1 MKKLT
6 AMILALALL
15 LVAASVPALAE
26 TKLISWNGF
35 TVWVTDYSYKDSDGG
50 YTYIRMDVRISNG
63 TDHEISLILRDVSID
78 GTGIY
83 GAGFSHISPGAET
96 TDWLMF
102 KPSDDNVSGG
112 DGAIRTG
119 SQIDMTLVVSDS
131 DTYDTLDTQN
141 VSINLYD
148 LSVGGGY
155 DDGGYD
161 DTPTD
166 FGHGGYDSGASY
178 APPYT
183 PASTNY
189 QSLKKGSKGQAV
201 RDLQQRLTDLGYL
214 SDKVDGSFG
223 RNTLTAVRSF
233 CEQNGLRIGTE
244 ATPEMQSLLYSS
256 SAKYWVEDYV
266 PLKICSDFTMETPRE
281 TGLDNFGFIDLEVVN
296 RSPDRGI
303 RGFSLITYQ
312 TDMYNNKIEGIAT
325 SYIPGQEDYYSEYA
339 YGLYVE
345 PGHYRDFVSCGIAK
359 YYNTY
364 AVYVGVWKVVLDD
377 GEVRETPFDEII
389 FYECPIG
396 RYN

>member
-15 LVAASVPALAE
+15 LIAVSIPALAE
-26 TKLISWNGF
+26 TQLLNWNGLG
-35 TVWVTDYSYKDSDGG
+35 VWVTDYSYKDSDGG

-63 TDHEISLILRDVSID
+63 SDHTISLLLEDVSID
-78 GTGIY
+78 GTAIY
-83 GAGFSHISPGAET
+83 GAGFSQIAPGEET
-96 TDWLMF
+96 TDWMLF
-102 KPSDDNVSGG
+102 KPSDDNPSGG

-119 SQIDMTLVVSDS
+119 SQLNMTMLVCDS
-131 DTYDTLDTQN
+131 DTYDRLYTQD
-141 VSINLYD
+141 VSINLNT
-148 LSVGGGY
+148 LSVGGGST
-155 DDGGYD
+155 DDID
-161 DTPTD
+161 NTPAD
-166 FGHGGYDSGASY
+166 FGHGGYDSNASY

-325 SYIPGQEDYYSEYA
+325 SYIPGYELYYSEVPCAFYI
-339 YGLYVE
+339 E
-345 PGHYRDFVSCGIAK
+345 PGHYRDNVGCGIAK

-377 GEVRETPFDEII
+377 GEVRETPIDDII